1 MPSTRSP
8 ARAKPAPRGAEQD
21 PPRFIAVEGP
31 IRVGKTSLAKILAE
45 RLDAVYLSDPEN
57 NPFLENFYKDRPGAA
72 FQAQLWFLIER
83 YKQLRALDL
92 GVTGGRMVVSDYV
105 FEKDKIFAYLNLED
119 AELRLYDEYY
129 GLFLEQIPIPD
140 LVIYLQAK
148 PEALRR
154 RIEKKNVAMEL
165 RISDEYLNEVVTA
178 YEHFFFH
185 HTSTNL
191 LVIETS
197 EIDFVDR
204 NRDLQELLKRLSEP
218 VKGTQYFLPL
228 GSASAD

>member
-1 MPSTRSP
+1 MASP
-8 ARAKPAPRGAEQD
+8 DYE

-31 IRVGKTSLAKILAE
+31 IRVGKTSLAEILAE
-45 RLDAVYLSDPEN
+45 RLRAIYLRDVDN
-57 NPFLENFYKDRPGAA
+57 NPFLETFYQDKPGAA
-72 FQAQLWFLIER
+72 FSTQLYFLIER
-83 YKQLRALDL
+83 YKQLRDLDL
-92 GVTGGRMVVSDYV
+92 AAPARRVVVSDYV
-105 FEKDKIFAYLNLED
+105 FEKDKIFAYLNLSD
-119 AELRLYDEYY
+119 DELALYDQYY
-129 GLFLEQIPIPD
+129 QLLAEQVPIPD

-148 PEALRR
+148 PETLRKR
-154 RIEKKNVAMEL
+154 LLKKNVPMEHYL
-165 RISDEYLNEVVTA
+165 SDEYLEEVVRA

-185 HTSTNL
+185 YTSTNL

-204 NRDLQELLKRLSEP
+204 NEDLQQLLRRLSEP

>member
-1 MPSTRSP
+1 MTSP
-8 ARAKPAPRGAEQD
+8 GYE

-31 IRVGKTSLAKILAE
+31 IRVGKTSLAEILAE
-45 RLDAVYLSDPEN
+45 RLRAIYLRDADV
-57 NPFLENFYKDRPGAA
+57 NPFLEAFYQDKPGAA
-72 FQAQLWFLIER
+72 FSAQLYFLIER
-83 YKQLRALDL
+83 YKQLRDLDL
-92 GVTGGRMVVSDYV
+92 AAPARRVVVSDYV
-105 FEKDKIFAYLNLED
+105 FEKDKIFAYLNLSD
-119 AELRLYDEYY
+119 DELALYDQYY
-129 GLFLEQIPIPD
+129 QLLAEQVPIPD

-148 PEALRR
+148 PETLRK
-154 RIEKKNVAMEL
+154 RIEKKNVPMEHHL
-165 RISDEYLNEVVTA
+165 SDEYLEEVVRA

-185 HTSTNL
+185 YTSTNL

-204 NRDLQELLKRLSEP
+204 NEDLQQLLRRLSEP